1 MIYQSGKKRG
11 KMHKI
16 GIISDTHGL
25 LRPQITEI
33 LSGCEAILHG
43 GDIDKQ
49 EILDELKRI
58 APTYAVRGNTD
69 GEWAKDIPE
78 SLSFELYGIKFYMI
92 HNRKKMPKVLS
103 EADVVIYGHSH
114 KYEEKNEG
122 RRLFLNPGSCGP
134 KRFMLPVTMAVLE
147 ITDSGSYNVK
157 RIEIPTKSLDDKKMN
172 SFDTANQQE
181 LDENGLPKNIK
192 QVIESV
198 IKDTN
203 RGIPVKEIAEMNGI
217 SENLAEQIC
226 RLYLTHPGVD
236 ADGIM
241 TKMGI

>member
-1 MIYQSGKKRG
+1 
-11 KMHKI
+11 MHKI

-25 LRPQITEI
+25 LRPQIIEI

-43 GDIDKQ
+43 GDIDKK
-49 EILDELKRI
+49 EILDELRCI
-58 APTYAVRGNTD
+58 APTYAVRGNAD
-69 GEWAKDIPE
+69 GEWAGDIPE

-92 HNRKKMPKVLS
+92 HNRKKMPNVIP
-103 EADVVIYGHSH
+103 EADVIIYGHSH
-114 KYEEKNEG
+114 RYEEKNEG
-122 RRLFLNPGSCGP
+122 CQLFLNPGSCGP
-134 KRFMLPVTMAVLE
+134 KRFMLPVTMEVLE
-147 ITDSGSYNVK
+147 ITDSGLYNVK
-157 RIEIPTKSLDDKKMN
+157 RIEIPTKSLSDKNISSLSAGNM
-172 SFDTANQQE
+172 QE

-192 QVIESV
+192 QIIESV
-198 IKDTN
+198 MKDTN

-217 SENLAEQIC
+217 SEKLAEQIC

>member
-1 MIYQSGKKRG
+1 MICQSGKKNG

-33 LSGCEAILHG
+33 LGGCEAILHG

-49 EILDELKRI
+49 EILDELKLI
-58 APTYAVRGNTD
+58 APVYTVRGNND
-69 GEWAKDIPE
+69 GEWAEDIPE
-78 SLSFELYGIKFYMI
+78 SLSYELYGIKFYMI
-92 HNRKKMPKVLS
+92 HNRKKMPKTIP
-103 EADVVIYGHSH
+103 EADIIIYGHSH

-122 RRLFLNPGSCGP
+122 CQLFLNPGSCGP
-134 KRFMLPVTMAVLE
+134 KRFVLPVTMAVLE
-147 ITDSGSYNVK
+147 ISDSGSYNVK
-157 RIEIPTKSLDDKKMN
+157 RVEIPTKELNDKKMN
-172 SFDTANQQE
+172 SIGACNRQE
-181 LDENGLPKNIK
+181 LDENGLPKNIR
-192 QVIESV
+192 QIIESV
-198 IKDTN
+198 MKETN

-217 SENLAEQIC
+217 SEKLAEQIC
-226 RLYLTHPGVD
+226 RLYLTHPGVS

>member
-1 MIYQSGKKRG
+1 
-11 KMHKI
+11 MHRI

-25 LRPQITEI
+25 LRPQIIEI

-49 EILDELKRI
+49 EILDEFKRI

-69 GEWAKDIPE
+69 GEWAEDIPD
-78 SLSFELYGIKFYMI
+78 SLSLELFGIKFYMI
-92 HNRKKMPKVLS
+92 HNKKKMTENIP
-103 EADVVIYGHSH
+103 ETDIIIYGHSH

-122 RRLFLNPGSCGP
+122 CRLFLNPGSCGP
-134 KRFMLPVTMAVLE
+134 KRFILPVTMAVLE
-147 ITDSGSYNVK
+147 ITDSGTYNVK
-157 RIEIPTKSLDDKKMN
+157 RIEIPTKSLNDKNIN
-172 SFDTANQQE
+172 SLGADNRQE
-181 LDENGLPKNIK
+181 LGENGLPKNIK
-192 QVIESV
+192 KIIESV
-198 IKDTN
+198 MKDTN

-217 SENLAEQIC
+217 SEKLAEQIC

>member
-1 MIYQSGKKRG
+1 
-11 KMHKI
+11 MHKI
-16 GIISDTHGL
+16 GIISDTHGM

-58 APTYAVRGNTD
+58 APTYAVRGNAD
-69 GEWAKDIPE
+69 GEWAEDIPE

-92 HNRKKMPKVLS
+92 HNRKKMPKVLP
-103 EADVVIYGHSH
+103 EANVIIYGHSH

-122 RRLFLNPGSCGP
+122 CQLFLNPGSCGP

-147 ITDSGSYNVK
+147 ITDSESYNVK
-157 RIEIPTKSLDDKKMN
+157 KIEIRK
-172 SFDTANQQE
+172 E

-198 IKDTN
+198 MRDTN
-203 RGIPVKEIAEMNGI
+203 RGIPVKEIAEINGI
-217 SENLAEQIC
+217 SEKLAEQIC

>member
-1 MIYQSGKKRG
+1 
-11 KMHKI
+11 
-16 GIISDTHGL
+16 
-25 LRPQITEI
+25 
-33 LSGCEAILHG
+33 CEAILHG

-49 EILDELKRI
+49 EILDELKLI
-58 APTYAVRGNTD
+58 APIYAVRGNND
-69 GEWAKDIPE
+69 GEWAGNIPE

-92 HNRKKMPKVLS
+92 HNRKKMPKVIP
-103 EADVVIYGHSH
+103 EADIIIYGHSH

-122 RRLFLNPGSCGP
+122 CQLFLNPGSCGP
-134 KRFMLPVTMAVLE
+134 KRFILPVTMAVLE

-157 RIEIPTKSLDDKKMN
+157 RIEIR
-172 SFDTANQQE
+172 QE

-192 QVIESV
+192 KIIKSV
-198 IKDTN
+198 MRDTN
-203 RGIPVKEIAEMNGI
+203 RGIPVKEIAEINGI
-217 SENLAEQIC
+217 SEKLAEQIC